1 MTKQLSKIRLAL
13 NGIGCFGI
21 AILCLP
27 VGLPGLIGFLSGSL
41 HMGSD
46 PDGGD
51 KVLAIQI
58 FCAFV
63 GAIAL
68 IAFIRTV
75 KAWRELP
82 KAKRLRDTQ

>member
-1 MTKQLSKIRLAL
+1 MAKQKLSKFRLVL
-13 NGIGCFGI
+13 NGMGCLGI

-27 VGLPGLIGFLSGSL
+27 VGLPGLIGLVSGSL

-58 FCAFV
+58 FCVFI

-68 IAFIRTV
+68 VSLIRTV
-75 KAWRELP
+75 QAWRELP
-82 KAKRLRDTQ
+82 KA

>member
-1 MTKQLSKIRLAL
+1 MTKQKASKVRLAL
-13 NGIGCFGI
+13 NAIGCLGI
-21 AILCLP
+21 AMLCLP
-27 VGLPGLIGFLSGSL
+27 VGLPGLIGLMAGSL

-58 FCAFV
+58 FCAV
-63 GAIAL
+63 LGAIAL
-68 IAFIRTV
+68 VSLVRTV

-82 KAKRLRDTQ
+82 EA

>member
-1 MTKQLSKIRLAL
+1 MTKQKLSKVRLAL
-13 NGIGCFGI
+13 NGIGCLGI

-27 VGLPGLIGFLSGSL
+27 VGLPGLIGLMSGSIR
-41 HMGSD
+41 MWSD

-58 FCAFV
+58 LCTV
-63 GAIAL
+63 IGAIAL
-68 IAFIRTV
+68 ISLLRTV

-82 KAKRLRDTQ
+82 KS

>member
-1 MTKQLSKIRLAL
+1 MAKQKASKVRLAL
-13 NGIGCFGI
+13 NGIGCIGI
-21 AILCLP
+21 AILCLS
-27 VGLPGLIGFLSGSL
+27 VGLPGLIGLVSGSL

-58 FCAFV
+58 FCV
-63 GAIAL
+63 VLGAIAVVSL
-68 IAFIRTV
+68 IRTV

-82 KAKRLRDTQ
+82 EA

>member
-1 MTKQLSKIRLAL
+1 MTQRKVSKVRLAL
-13 NGIGCFGI
+13 NGIGCLGI

-27 VGLPGLIGFLSGSL
+27 FGLQGLIGLMSGSL

-51 KVLAIQI
+51 KVLAIQMLSALI
-58 FCAFV
+58 A
-63 GAIAL
+63 AIAL
-68 IAFIRTV
+68 ISLIRTV

-82 KAKRLRDTQ
+82 EA